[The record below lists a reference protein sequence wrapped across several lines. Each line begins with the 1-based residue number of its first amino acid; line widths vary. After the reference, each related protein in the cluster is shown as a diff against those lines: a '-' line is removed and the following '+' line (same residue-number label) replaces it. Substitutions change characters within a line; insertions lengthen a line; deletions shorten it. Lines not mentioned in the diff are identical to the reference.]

1 MIIGVDLGGTKVR
14 AGVAVAGRIEKQ
26 VQQLVKSRGTQEETL
41 GQLMDLIRSLIVP
54 GVQGIGLGVPSV
66 VDVANGIVYDVVNI
80 PSWKRVPL
88 KDILED
94 AFSIPVAVNND
105 ANCFALGEH
114 RFGKLKGFSTA
125 VGITSGTGVG
135 GGVIINNELFIGNN
149 CGAGEFGL
157 LSYRDHNIEYYASGN
172 FFESIHGISAIEAH
186 DRALAGDGKIMSWWK
201 EFGLHMGQA
210 IKSVVYTFDPQ
221 AIVIGGSLSK
231 AFALF
236 EDPMRQ
242 SLENFEYP
250 GSIKRLKIFQSVN
263 EDITLLG
270 AAALIGAQKK
280 YQERKA

>member
-14 AGVAVAGRIEKQ
+14 AGLARAGVIESQK
-26 VQQLVKSRGTQEETL
+26 QQLVKSKGSQEETL
-41 GQLMDLIRSLIVP
+41 AQLIALIRSLMVP
-54 GVQGIGLGVPSV
+54 GVKGIGLGVPSV
-66 VDVANGIVYDVVNI
+66 VDVEKGIVYDVVNI

-88 KDILED
+88 KDILQE

-135 GGVIINNELFIGNN
+135 GGVIVNNELFTGNN

-172 FFESIHGISAIEAH
+172 FFEAIHGISAIEAH
-186 DRALAGDGKIMSWWK
+186 DRALAGDAKVTALWQ
-201 EFGLHMGQA
+201 EFGVHIGQA

-231 AFALF
+231 AFTLF
-236 EDPMRQ
+236 EESMRR

-250 GSIKRLKIFQSVN
+250 GSIQRLKIFQSVN
-263 EDITLLG
+263 ENITLLG
-270 AAALIGAQKK
+270 AAALIDAQSKPL
-280 YQERKA
+280 

>member
-14 AGVAVAGRIEKQ
+14 AGVARAGVIESQK
-26 VQQLVKSRGTQEETL
+26 QQLVKSKGSQEETL
-41 GQLMDLIRSLIVP
+41 AQLIALLRSLMVP
-54 GVQGIGLGVPSV
+54 GVNGIGLGVPSV
-66 VDVANGIVYDVVNI
+66 VDVEKGIVYDVVNI

-88 KDILED
+88 KDILQQ

-114 RFGKLKGFSTA
+114 RFGKLKGFRTA

-135 GGVIINNELFIGNN
+135 GGVIVNNELFAGNN

-172 FFESIHGISAIEAH
+172 FFEAIHGISAIEAH
-186 DRALAGDGKIMSWWK
+186 DRALAGDAKITALWE
-201 EFGLHMGQA
+201 EFGVHVGQA
-210 IKSVVYTFDPQ
+210 IKSVVYTFDPE

-231 AFALF
+231 AFTLF
-236 EDPMRQ
+236 EESMRR

-250 GSIKRLKIFQSVN
+250 GSIQRLKIFQTVN
-263 EDITLLG
+263 ENITLLG
-270 AAALIGAQKK
+270 AAALIDAQSKPF
-280 YQERKA
+280 